1 MSPAEQPTD
10 QPFAPEPAPKHRR
23 RAIRWVAPVAAA
35 ALALGGGLAANG
47 TAAAE
52 PTLPKKSPQQLLT
65 SVAGAKTD
73 GMSGTVTETANLGL
87 PSLPGLQNQNSPQ
100 QGKSSSDFSALLSGT
115 HTLKVW
121 TAGQDKSR
129 VALLGKKGESDAIR
143 NGHQGWL
150 WSSAKKSA
158 THLTFPRSQPNK
170 RSAGAPNGMPA
181 TPQQAAKQVLRQI
194 GPTTKTSVA
203 RNVTV
208 AGRPAYQLVLQP
220 KQSNSLVSRVRIAV
234 DGKNSTPLRV
244 QVLARGQDK
253 PALSVGFQ
261 SVNFSVPKAKTFSF
275 SPPAGAKVTQQ
286 PATGTNAT
294 QARADSKRLAK
305 ASKTI
310 GKGWTQVQVT
320 DLCKA
325 SQHKKPDHATPDH
338 IKNDKQLKQALKSLP
353 KVSGSWGSG
362 RLVSGSLFSAVLTDN
377 GKLAVG
383 AVKPAA
389 LYHAL
394 NS

>member
-1 MSPAEQPTD
+1 MSPAKHPED
-10 QPFAPEPAPKHRR
+10 QPSAPEPARPHRR

-35 ALALGGGLAANG
+35 ALAVGGGLAVN

-73 GMSGTVTETANLGL
+73 GLSGTVTETANLGL
-87 PSLPGLQNQNSPQ
+87 PSLPGLQDHNSHR
-100 QGKSSSDFSALLSGT
+100 QGKSSSDFSALLSGK

-121 TAGQDKSR
+121 TAGKDKSR

-143 NGHQGWL
+143 NGDQGWL
-150 WSSAKKSA
+150 WSSADKSA
-158 THLTFPRSQPNK
+158 THLKFACPQSGKSSAATPNTI
-170 RSAGAPNGMPA
+170 PA
-181 TPQQAAKQVLRQI
+181 TPQQAAKQVLDQI

-220 KQSNSLVSRVRIAV
+220 KQSKSLVSRVRIAV
-234 DGKNSTPLRV
+234 DGKNSTPLQV
-244 QVLARGQDK
+244 QVLAHGQDK
-253 PALSVGFQ
+253 PALSVGFT
-261 SVNFSVPKAKTFSF
+261 SVDFSKPAAKTFRF
-275 SPPAGAKVTQQ
+275 SPPAGAKVTQHK
-286 PATGTNAT
+286 ATGKNAEH
-294 QARADSKRLAK
+294 ARADSKRLVK
-305 ASKTI
+305 ASKTV
-310 GKGWTQVQVT
+310 GTGWTQVHIT
-320 DLCKA
+320 DLRKA
-325 SQHKKPDHATPDH
+325 SQNTKPGHANNDKA
-338 IKNDKQLKQALKSLP
+338 KNDKQLKQALKSLP

-362 RLVSGSLFSAVLTDN
+362 RLVSGSLFSAVLTDK
-377 GKLAVG
+377 GQLAVG
-383 AVKPAA
+383 AVKPAV